1 VRSLF
6 LRLFLWFWL
15 VTAVIVAV
23 QVTLSPYWTRSTP
36 ELQAWEAVA
45 RERMEHHLDEIAERL
60 AAGEP
65 VDAGGTH
72 GRGRGRGRPAIF
84 VVDADG
90 HSPDGTEPPR
100 EVRLAADDALDAGG
114 TVARRRGLHFVVA
127 RPAVTADG
135 TPVAVV
141 AAGPTMHRPPSAAR
155 ILTAPDLA
163 PRLLLVVLVVG
174 ALSWWL
180 ARWLT
185 GPIRSLRSAVVDLGR
200 GDLGARVDP
209 KVARRRDE
217 TGELAREFDAM
228 AERIQRLVVSH
239 RQLLQDVSHELRSPL
254 ARLGV
259 ALELARRR
267 AGPRADEP
275 LDRVQLEAER
285 LDQLIEQLLVL
296 ARLERGDDPEAVS
309 PVDLDGVVREV
320 ADDAAFEARV
330 RDVDVDVADGTA
342 CTVAGRRELLRS
354 AIDNVVR
361 NAVRY
366 TATGTSVELTVSV
379 DADRARIDVRDRG
392 PGVPDD
398 ALDRIFEPFERVESS
413 RERGPGGTGLGLAI
427 AARAVELH
435 GGRIRAANRA
445 DGGLVV
451 TIELPM

>member
-1 VRSLF
+1 MRSLF

-23 QVTLSPYWTRSTP
+23 QVALSPYWTRSTP
-36 ELQAWEAVA
+36 ELQAWESVA
-45 RERMEHHLDEIAERL
+45 RQRMEHHLDQIAERL
-60 AAGEP
+60 ATGEP
-65 VDAGGTH
+65 VDTGGASAP
-72 GRGRGRGRPAIF
+72 GRGRHRPAIF

-90 HSPDGTEPPR
+90 RASDGTEPPR
-100 EVRLAADDALDAGG
+100 EVRLAAEDAIEAGE

-141 AAGPTMHRPPSAAR
+141 AAGPSMHSPPSAAR

-163 PRLLLVVLVVG
+163 PRLLPVVLVVG
-174 ALSWWL
+174 VLSWWL

-185 GPIRSLRSAVVDLGR
+185 GPIRSLRSAVVELGR

-267 AGPRADEP
+267 AGAQADEP

-296 ARLERGDDPEAVS
+296 ARLERGDDPEPVA
-309 PVDLDGVVREV
+309 PVDLESVVREV

-330 RDVDVDVADGTA
+330 RDVDVDVTDSTA
-342 CTVAGRRELLRS
+342 CTVGGRRELLRS

-366 TATGTSVELTVSV
+366 TATGTAVELALAA
-379 DADRARIDVRDRG
+379 DAGGARVEVRDRG

-435 GGRIRAANRA
+435 GGRIRAANRSG
-445 DGGLVV
+445 GGLVV
-451 TIELPM
+451 TIELPG